1 MRNLTPTHAR
11 YKTGNA
17 GATCARFYRASE
29 EGSLKTKNPA
39 SLKQMG
45 HISQA
50 SRITSVFSRDNSP
63 SSSGFKIDYFG
74 FNAAHVGSTYD
85 SKLLTVRRSWQQVK
99 LLISTPT
106 NKLH

>member
-1 MRNLTPTHAR
+1 MEKRNLTPTRAR

-17 GATCARFYRASE
+17 GAKCARFYWASE
-29 EGSLKTKNPA
+29 EGSLKTKNPV

-50 SRITSVFSRDNSP
+50 SRITSVFSHDNSP
-63 SSSGFKIDYFG
+63 SNGFKIDYFG

-85 SKLLTVRRSWQQVK
+85 STLLTVLRS
-99 LLISTPT
+99 
-106 NKLH
+106 